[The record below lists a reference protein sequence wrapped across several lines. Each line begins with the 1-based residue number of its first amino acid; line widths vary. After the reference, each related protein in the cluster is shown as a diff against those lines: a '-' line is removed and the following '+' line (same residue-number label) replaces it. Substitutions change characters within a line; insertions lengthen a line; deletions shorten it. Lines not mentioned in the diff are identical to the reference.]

1 MGGDLRDLRV
11 WREAA
16 SLAADVVRVA
26 GRMRG
31 PGAITTADQAARA
44 AESIAANIAEGYGR
58 GFGRDGARFLRIAR
72 GSAAELESHLCIAV
86 AAGRLRAEDLE
97 PIIAR
102 TRLVRAMINGL
113 TQRVAARRSG

>member
-16 SLAADVVRVA
+16 GLAADVVRIA

-31 PGAITTADQAARA
+31 PAAVSSADQVVRA

-86 AAGRLRAEDLE
+86 DAGRLQPEELQ

-113 TQRVAARRSG
+113 TQRVGARRSG